1 MRGIVGARRIC
12 ARVLAWLACLAST
25 APAGRALAAEGDA
38 APGTHKPWWAQIFA
52 TAFAGDGV
60 RFNNPYR
67 LSTVLG
73 SQAQSLSRTA
83 AYADFG
89 AGVAFGDPSFL
100 AHGFVLRVSSALEG
114 VPQSVMT
121 PAYLV
126 LHRWGPWGAYAR
138 VGTPLV
144 LTPEVTWGLEGG
156 AGGLWFFRAGI
167 GLAVELVGDLFY
179 GAGTRDVTT
188 PTYPVL
194 SAQGGLFFSWEAM
207 P

>member
-1 MRGIVGARRIC
+1 MRAMAGARRIS
-12 ARVLAWLACLAST
+12 ARALAALLGLACAG
-25 APAGRALAAEGDA
+25 PAGVAHAAEGDA
-38 APGTHKPWWAQIFA
+38 APGDRKLLWTEIFA
-52 TAFAGDGV
+52 TAFAGDGL

-67 LSTVLG
+67 LATVLG

-83 AYADFG
+83 AYADLG
-89 AGVAFGDPSFL
+89 AGAVFGDPSFL

-138 VGTPLV
+138 AGTALV
-144 LTPEVTWGLEGG
+144 LTPEFTWGLEGG
-156 AGGLWFFRAGI
+156 VGALWFFRAGI
-167 GLAVELVGDLFY
+167 GLAAELVGDVFF
-179 GAGTRDVTT
+179 GAGTREVAT
-188 PTYPVL
+188 PSYPVL
-194 SAQGGLFFSWEAM
+194 SAQGGLFLSWEAM

>member
-1 MRGIVGARRIC
+1 MRAMARARRIC
-12 ARVLAWLACLAST
+12 AHALAGLVGLAFT
-25 APAGRALAAEGDA
+25 GPAGRANAAEGDA
-38 APGTHKPWWAQIFA
+38 APGDRKVLWAEVVA
-52 TAFAGDGV
+52 TAFAGDGL

-67 LSTVLG
+67 LASVLG

-89 AGVAFGDPSFL
+89 AGVVFGDPSFL

-114 VPQSVMT
+114 VQQSVMT

-138 VGTPLV
+138 AGTALV
-144 LTPEVTWGLEGG
+144 LNPDVTWGLEGG
-156 AGGLWFFRAGI
+156 AGALWFFRAGL
-167 GLAVELVGDLFY
+167 GLAAELVGDVFF
-179 GAGTRDVTT
+179 GAGTREVAT
-188 PTYPVL
+188 PSYPVL
-194 SAQGGLFFSWEAM
+194 SAQGGLFLSWEAM